1 MLNRLLGS
9 LLMAGS
15 GLAGNKMENQP
26 LKPFG
31 SILRILSVSIY
42 IVIGA
47 MTSSLSANQPES
59 FNLQNSRWQVRIA
72 PSRLG
77 IWGKPLGA
85 AQEITL
91 ASPTDQTEWI
101 ADLKIRNDGLSWRV
115 PQKEL
120 TVEVRLSE
128 PDLSIRVTTTR
139 EQTLE
144 WPTTGADPHAVA
156 AIFPE
161 GEGLYIPVTDPF
173 WLKMRDRTQGLCR
186 NTWGGISMP
195 FWGFQF
201 EQTTVAYILPDDLR
215 SEVCFGDSQG
225 RLVLNTSHQF
235 LKRDGLP
242 PYEIRIALTENS
254 PIGPALAYRK
264 WLIKTGRFVS
274 FAQKAQ
280 RAPEASRLLGAM
292 HAYLIGDGRTL
303 ATVNQLRQL
312 GVDRACL
319 VYEQDPRER
328 ESDPAYLTPAVI
340 ARAKEL
346 GYIIGPYDTFNNIQ
360 DPKKADGFESVYD
373 DELYQTGGVL
383 KSDGTRH
390 PGFRG
395 RGYHLSS
402 EALKRAKRRFIEER
416 VNSHLQAG
424 VNSYFVDVDATG
436 ELYDDFDPAHP
447 MTIATDRANR
457 LLRMEFVS
465 RQKRLVLG
473 SESAVAWSTSA
484 IHFSHGTLTPK
495 SYLLWQTLRNKER
508 VGGAWPRGRSPRF
521 MAYDAPPDLATF
533 TFDPKY
539 RLPLFETVFHDSV
552 ISLDYVGAPLTKFSN
567 LVQTRSLLLL
577 LYNVPSLWILDLKA
591 ITECGNRIKA
601 MNEFFA
607 PIHRR
612 AGDKPLTRFKWL
624 TPDRM
629 VQQARFADEIVMT
642 ANFGASVFNGIPP
655 RCIEARRLKEGGKNL
670 FCPEP

>member
-1 MLNRLLGS
+1 MVDSGS
-9 LLMAGS
+9 VRSMIKNQSLKS
-15 GLAGNKMENQP
+15 LAP
-26 LKPFG
+26 
-31 SILRILSVSIY
+31 ILRALSVSIF
-42 IVIGA
+42 IGST
-47 MTSSLSANQPES
+47 TSPQSTNPPKS

-72 PSRLG
+72 PAQLG
-77 IWGKPLGA
+77 LWGKPSGVV
-85 AQEITL
+85 QEITL
-91 ASPTDQTEWI
+91 ALPTAQAEQI
-101 ADLKIRNDGLSWRV
+101 AGLKVSKNSLSWRV
-115 PQKEL
+115 PRREL

-128 PDLSIRVTTTR
+128 SELSIRVTTTR

-144 WPTTGADPHAVA
+144 WPTTGADQHAVA

-173 WLKMRDRTQGLCR
+173 WRTMRDRTQGLCR

-201 EQTTVAYILPDDLR
+201 ERATIAYILPDDLR
-215 SEVCFGDSQG
+215 SEVCLGDSQG
-225 RLVLNTSHQF
+225 RLFLNASHQF

-242 PYEIRIALTENS
+242 PYEMRIVLTENS

-274 FAQKAQ
+274 FANKTKLT
-280 RAPEASRLLGAM
+280 PEASKLLGAM
-292 HAYLIGDGRTL
+292 HGYLLGNGRTL
-303 ATVNQLRQL
+303 AVVNRLHQL

-319 VYEQDPRER
+319 IYEQDPRER
-328 ESDPAYLTPAVI
+328 ERDSTYLTPEVI
-340 ARAKEL
+340 ARAREI
-346 GYIIGPYDTFNNIQ
+346 GYLIGPYDTFNNIQ
-360 DPKKADGFESVYD
+360 DPQKADCFEAVYD

-402 EALKRAKRRFIEER
+402 EALKRAKRHFIEER
-416 VNSHLQAG
+416 VNFYLQAG
-424 VNSYFVDVDATG
+424 INSYFIDVDATG
-436 ELYDDFDPAHP
+436 ELYDDFDEHHP

-457 LLRMEFVS
+457 LQRMEFVS

-473 SESAVAWSTSA
+473 SESAVAWSTPA

-495 SYLLWQTLRNKER
+495 SYLLWQTLRNRER
-508 VGGAWPRGRSPRF
+508 LGGAWPRGRSPRF
-521 MAYDAPPDLATF
+521 MTYDAPSDFAMF
-533 TFDPKY
+533 TFDPRY

-552 ISLDYVGAPLTKFSN
+552 ISLDFVGVPLMKFTN

-577 LYNVPSLWILDLKA
+577 LYNVPSLWSLDQKA
-591 ITECGNRIKA
+591 IADYGTRIKA
-601 MNEFFA
+601 MNDFFA

-612 AGDKPLTRFKWL
+612 IGDKPLTRFEWI

-629 VQQARFADEIVMT
+629 VQQTQFANEIVMT
-642 ANFGASVFNGIPP
+642 ANFSDRIFNGIPP
-655 RCIEARRLKEGGKNL
+655 RCIEARRLQEGNKNL
-670 FCPEP
+670 YCPEP